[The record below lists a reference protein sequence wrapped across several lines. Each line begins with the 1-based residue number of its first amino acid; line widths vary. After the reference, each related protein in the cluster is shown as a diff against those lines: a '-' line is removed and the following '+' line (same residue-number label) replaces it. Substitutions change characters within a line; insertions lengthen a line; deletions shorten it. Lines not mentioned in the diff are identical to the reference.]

1 MMVRIVVLVDRS
13 SEKPSDSE
21 HLLKVELLEIAYRL

>member
-1 MMVRIVVLVDRS
+1 MLVWFIVLVDRS

-21 HLLKVELLEIAYRL
+21 YLLKVELLEIAYRL